1 MSSSDTQTTMLQAPG
16 SYFAA
21 PESVASGILAFA
33 CRSCGKRNL
42 ESILC
47 LGRMPLA
54 NAYLYPEEAQGQ
66 AQLYPL
72 DVAFCHD
79 CSLVQITETVAPDV
93 LFGDY
98 LYFSSYS
105 ETVVNNAREISQRMI
120 ASRRLEGT
128 SLVAEV
134 ASNDGYLLQF
144 YRQAGI
150 PVLGIEPAA
159 NVAEVAIRERGVPT
173 LCEFFGA
180 ALAQRLRHKGQQVDV
195 LHGNNVLAHVAD
207 LNGVAEGIR
216 LLLKDNGIAVL
227 EVPYVKEM
235 IDRCEFDTIY
245 HEHLCYFSLTALDLL
260 FQRHG
265 LVVAD
270 VELLEIH
277 GGSLRLFVSPAAAVS
292 SRPRV
297 ETMLRQER
305 DWGVSTAEF
314 YRGFARKVELLKT
327 SLLAILRK
335 LKAEGKSIAAY
346 GAAAKGTVL
355 LNYCGIGPEIL
366 DFVADRSPHKQGRLM
381 PGVRIPIAAPEKI
394 LAAMPDYV
402 LLLAWNLAEEIMH
415 QQAEYRQR
423 QGKFILPLPEPVTC

>member
-1 MSSSDTQTTMLQAPG
+1 MSPIDTSTLAGLQPEDIHAVTKELVTCAVAP
-16 SYFAA
+16 
-21 PESVASGILAFA
+21 FA
-33 CRSCGKRNL
+33 CRSCGRRNL
-42 ESILC
+42 DRILS

-54 NAYLYPEEAQGQ
+54 NSYLHPEEVDEQT
-66 AQLYPL
+66 YPL
-72 DVAFCHD
+72 DVVFCRD
-79 CSLVQITETVAPDV
+79 CSLVQITETVSPEV

-120 ASRRLEGT
+120 AGHHLDAS
-128 SLVAEV
+128 SLVAEI

-159 NVAEVAIRERGVPT
+159 NVAEVAIREKGVPT
-173 LCEFFGA
+173 LCEFFSST
-180 ALAQRLRHKGQQVDV
+180 LAQRLRREGRRVNV

-216 LLLKDNGIAVL
+216 HLLKDTGVGVL
-227 EVPYVKEM
+227 EVPYVKDM

-245 HEHLCYFSLTALDLL
+245 HEHLCYFSLTALDIL

-265 LVVAD
+265 LVVAG
-270 VELLEIH
+270 VERLPIH
-277 GGSLRLFVSPAAAVS
+277 GGSLRAFVVPAATVS
-292 SRPRV
+292 GRPEV
-297 ETMLRQER
+297 EEMLLQEK
-305 DWGVSTAEF
+305 DWGVSTPNF
-314 YRGFARKVELLKT
+314 YRGFARKVELLKS
-327 SLLAILRK
+327 SLLVILRK

-394 LAAMPDYV
+394 SAAMPDYL
-402 LLLAWNLAEEIMH
+402 LLLAWNLAEEIMG
-415 QQAEYRQR
+415 QQGQYRQR
-423 QGKFILPLPEPVTC
+423 AGKFIIPLPEPVIA